1 VRVACVFAMGLDGGT
16 IATRSDL
23 LRRSSWRLTNHDGG
37 TARSTRGGQLTADGA
52 TLGALQEQ
60 RDHHIEAIDG
70 YSMCALSGA
79 KFPATPSPGSIVC
92 CAIGQLYL
100 HSAVVEFLTKHG
112 QFSVGMC
119 DPAALE
125 AACGHIKRL
134 RDVFGVILEPNPQA
148 ARPAMS
154 TYEGGGGSGQYIP
167 GPWRCPIDKDVCTN
181 GQHAF
186 VVLRPCGHV
195 IRERVSAELARGGGG
210 GGGGGS
216 SSGGAGG
223 SSSSER
229 VGVGGTSASLGGASG
244 AAAGGQKTSDGI
256 STIQGGGWGCP
267 VCSTPCEVSVRLF
280 PGAAE
285 IAKVKEALRAEAEAR
300 KERKLSKRQRRDE
313 DQDEARPRGAAP
325 GPVGRDMDVT
335 GPRDT

>member
-1 VRVACVFAMGLDGGT
+1 MGLDGGT

-154 TYEGGGGSGQYIP
+154 TSEGGGGSGQYIP

-210 GGGGGS
+210 GSS

-285 IAKVKEALRAEAEAR
+285 IAKVKEALRAEAQGAEAEQASEAR
-300 KERKLSKRQRRDE
+300 RGPGRGPPARRS
-313 DQDEARPRGAAP
+313 ARASG
-325 GPVGRDMDVT
+325 T
-335 GPRDT
+335 